1 MSRISPEVLVWARE
15 TAGLS
20 VEAAAKKLGISA
32 RRLSEF
38 EGGEREPTRNQL
50 VAMSKRYYRP
60 LVALYLPKKPN
71 DTERPQDFR
80 SLPEHPPLGSE
91 VLVSALV
98 RDIIARQHL
107 VKAALE
113 EIDEDAPLEFVAS
126 ARMTD
131 GVEAVVTSLQKLL
144 GMTRVDFRAQK
155 TIDEAFTRLR
165 SSAERAGVFVLL
177 IGNLGTHHTDID
189 VRVFRGFALA
199 DKVAPFLV
207 INEKDSH
214 SAWSF
219 TLLHELVHIILGQT
233 GISGYDGS
241 AEIEKFCDTV
251 AARFL
256 LDPVELSEVEL
267 SDKPGARTLG
277 ERLSAFSAARNL
289 SRKMVAYNMLRAN
302 LITGQ
307 VYQELSAIFDSE
319 RRLRKQDDE
328 SEGGPNYYVVRRHRL
343 GSGLISSV
351 NRMISAGVLSTPK
364 AGVVLGVKPTAVFR
378 LIGQEKAA

>member
-1 MSRISPEVLVWARE
+1 MPRISPEVLIWARE

-60 LVALYLPKKPN
+60 LVALYLSKKPN

-131 GVEAVVTSLQKLL
+131 GVEAVVSSLQKLL
-144 GMTRVDFRAQK
+144 GMTREDFRAQK

-343 GSGLISSV
+343 GPSLISSV